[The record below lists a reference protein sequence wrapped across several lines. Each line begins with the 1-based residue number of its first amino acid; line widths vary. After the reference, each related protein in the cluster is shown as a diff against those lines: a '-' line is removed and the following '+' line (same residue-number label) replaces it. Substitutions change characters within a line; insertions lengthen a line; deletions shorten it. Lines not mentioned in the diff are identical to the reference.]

1 MSWRPLPGEG
11 GREPQPARASL
22 ERVAS
27 RLGLGDVD
35 ALHACFAAWDGVV
48 GEAVARHAR
57 PWSLRSGVLTVQ
69 VDHPSWATQLQ
80 FLGPTLLEALG
91 EAAGRPVAERIEVKV
106 GRPTPRGPTFR
117 LRPGESGQPGG

>member
-35 ALHACFAAWDGVV
+35 ALHACFGAWDGVV
-48 GEAVARHAR
+48 GETVARHAR
-57 PWSLRSGVLTVQ
+57 PWSLRSGVLTVR

-80 FLGPTLLEALG
+80 FLAPTLLEALR
-91 EAAGRPVAERIEVKV
+91 EAVGRPVAERIEVRV
-106 GRPTPRGPTFR
+106 GRQTPPDPPGR
-117 LRPGESGQPGG
+117 LRSGGSGQPGD